1 MKQQGESTDA
11 ITMKNPSAPE
21 LNTTNLV
28 VTLCASDDSERQAWM
43 HAIDTFQKCETR
55 EITTVATEGP
65 NFVKTIKDED
75 EEVEE
80 QRKNADDEQILEISN
95 SLNSID
101 DQVKAHLNTI
111 QKASKENEEEQQK
124 EDEVVEELEDKN
136 NCL

>member
-1 MKQQGESTDA
+1 M
-11 ITMKNPSAPE
+11 
-21 LNTTNLV
+21 NTTNLV
-28 VTLCASDDSERQAWM
+28 VTLCASDDAERQAWM
-43 HAIDTFQKCETR
+43 HAIDTFQQCEVR

-80 QRKNADDEQILEISN
+80 QRNNADDEQILEISN

-111 QKASKENEEEQQK
+111 SKAKKENDDEQTK
-124 EDEVVEELEDKN
+124 EDEVVDELEDRN